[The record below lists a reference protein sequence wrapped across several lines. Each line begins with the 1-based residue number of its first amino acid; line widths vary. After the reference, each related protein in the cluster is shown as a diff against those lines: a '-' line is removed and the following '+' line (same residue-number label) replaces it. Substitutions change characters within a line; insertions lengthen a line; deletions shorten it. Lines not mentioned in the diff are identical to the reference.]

1 MVGFALFL
9 SAPNKPFGLPDE
21 EYSSDQNPMGVSQAE
36 LFLNATE
43 TESTHPAKMT
53 EILFFA
59 LFGVTDYGDAEIS
72 EFLMPWSTLLIKV
85 TLGFLC
91 LVDLSSRESSR
102 CT

>member
-1 MVGFALFL
+1 
-9 SAPNKPFGLPDE
+9 
-21 EYSSDQNPMGVSQAE
+21 MGVSQAE

-85 TLGFLC
+85 TLCFLC
-91 LVDLSSRESSR
+91 LVDLASRESSR